1 MERSGGHYANL
12 SRQSGRSLLVV
23 MFVATLMAVSGIL
36 LFAAPVSAAL
46 ISTPDSGTVQTNG
59 RVWSILVLGDR
70 IYLGGEFTTV
80 NGVPRSRLA
89 AIDATT
95 GELTAW
101 APRANNRVLD
111 LAASADGSRIYVGG
125 GFSSISGVSRRQ
137 LAAVDAATGAVDPLW
152 RPSASH
158 SVYALAVMGN
168 SVYLGGFF
176 TSVNGQSRAR
186 LAMVD
191 GVTGELNPNWVPTTT
206 NTVLTLV
213 PSQDGTRIYVGGQ
226 FRSISGVS
234 RAFLGAVDSQSGGV
248 LPWRLTTRPNGLIYD
263 VVESGGRIFTAEDGV
278 GGAVAAYSTVT
289 GARAWSQWA
298 DGDVQAVAVL
308 EERVYAGGHFVE
320 LGGQSRHFFTALE
333 PSTGALDPTWTPAGS
348 GGSGVWSLVT
358 DPLRARLYAGGEFTS
373 ISGEPHQGFAQ
384 FSDSS
389 GLAAMP

>member
-1 MERSGGHYANL
+1 MERIETDHSASPRLPGYSLFVTVFVAVLLGGL
-12 SRQSGRSLLVV
+12 SLL
-23 MFVATLMAVSGIL
+23 L
-36 LFAAPVSAAL
+36 LASPASAAL
-46 ISTPDSGTVQTNG
+46 NNTPDAGTVQTNG

-95 GELTAW
+95 GELTDW
-101 APRANNRVLD
+101 APSANNRVLD

-125 GFSSISGVSRRQ
+125 GFSSISGVSRQQ
-137 LAAVDAATGAVDPLW
+137 LAAVDPVTGAVDSHW
-152 RPSASH
+152 KPSASNT
-158 SVYALAVMGN
+158 VYALAVMGN

-191 GVTGELNPNWVPTTT
+191 GITGKLDRRWVPTTT

-213 PSQDGTRIYVGGQ
+213 PSLDGTRIYVGGQ
-226 FRSISGVS
+226 FGSISGVS
-234 RAFLGAVDSQSGGV
+234 RAFLGAVDPLTGSV
-248 LPWRLTTRPNGLIYD
+248 LPWNPTTRPNGLIYD

-278 GGAVAAYSTVT
+278 GGAGAAYSTVT
-289 GARAWSQWA
+289 GARVWSQWA
-298 DGDVQAVAVL
+298 DGDVQAVTVL
-308 EERVYAGGHFVE
+308 GDRVYAGGHFVE
-320 LGGQSRHFFTALE
+320 LGGQSRRFFVALD
-333 PSTGALDPTWTPAGS
+333 PATGALDPTWTPAGS
-348 GGSGVWSLVT
+348 GGSGVWTLVA

-373 ISGEPHQGFAQ
+373 ISGVPHQGFAQ

-389 GLAAMP
+389 GLATMP